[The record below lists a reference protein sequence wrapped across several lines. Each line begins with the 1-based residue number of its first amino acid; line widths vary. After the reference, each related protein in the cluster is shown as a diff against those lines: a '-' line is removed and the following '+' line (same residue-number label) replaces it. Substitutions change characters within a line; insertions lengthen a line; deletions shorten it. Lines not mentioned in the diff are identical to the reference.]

1 MPDFEVAISFRAESE
16 TLALQLKAALDPP
29 LATFVFSKAQ
39 DH

>member
-1 MPDFEVAISFRAESE
+1 MPNLEVAISFRAEIE

-29 LATFVFSKAQ
+29 LATFVFAQAQ